1 MNRQKKAD
9 CLLVMVTLFWGV
21 SYYLM
26 DLCLADMG
34 PLTLNAFRFL
44 IAFSFLYAVLFR
56 KMRPVSRT
64 TLKYSVLVGLCLASA
79 YLGCT
84 YGVLYTSISN
94 AGFICSLPVVFTP
107 LLAFVCKRQVPEKRL
122 ILPMILCLV
131 GLGLLTLNNAF
142 RPAAGDLICLIC
154 AVAYAADLLVTETA
168 VASEEVNALQLGVYN
183 LGVVGI
189 IMLVLSLLFEKPH
202 LPSTPGIWAAAL
214 FLSVF
219 CSGVAFVVTTLQ
231 QQYTSASH
239 VGLIFTLE
247 PVFSSIVAFLFAHEV
262 LPLRGYIGAVLMIS
276 SLFLMETDW
285 KPLLDK
291 LRHRN
296 RPPDADDPIE
306 LEKETLS

>member
-9 CLLVMVTLFWGV
+9 YLLVTVTLFWGV

-26 DLCLADMG
+26 DLCLAQMG
-34 PLTLNAFRFL
+34 PLTLNAMRFL
-44 IAFSFLYAVLFR
+44 IAFAFLYAVLFPKVR
-56 KMRPVSRT
+56 HVNRA

-84 YGVLYTSISN
+84 YGVMYTSISN

-107 LLAFVCKRQVPEKRL
+107 LLAFIFKHQIPEKRL
-122 ILPMILCLV
+122 ILPLSLCLV
-131 GLGLLTLNNAF
+131 GLGLLTLNEQF
-142 RPAAGDLICLIC
+142 RPAPGDLICLIC
-154 AVAYAADLLVTETA
+154 AVAYAVDLLVTETA
-168 VASEEVNALQLGVYN
+168 VSKEEVNALQLGVYN
-183 LGVVGI
+183 VGVVGV

-202 LPSTPGIWAAAL
+202 FPTTPVVWGAAL
-214 FLSVF
+214 FLSIF
-219 CSGVAFVVTTLQ
+219 CSGVAFVVTTVQ

-262 LPLRGYIGAVLMIS
+262 LPPRGYVGAALMLS

-285 KPLLDK
+285 KSALSKLFKRPL
-291 LRHRN
+291 
-296 RPPDADDPIE
+296 PADQQTD
-306 LEKETLS
+306 KETLP